1 MRLALAWAPA
11 VVVALVIYLLSDT
24 RDLAVTT
31 GTLELVLRKGAH
43 LTIYGLLAV
52 ACFRGLAAHRLWGA
66 TPWIGAWLLAV
77 AYAVTDE
84 LHQSTVPTRHGSPVD
99 VAIDA
104 AGAAAGLLVLAVAL
118 RHLGD
123 RRWLRAVVA
132 A

>member
-11 VVVALVIYLLSDT
+11 IVVAIVIYVLSDT

-31 GTLELVLRKGAH
+31 GTVELVLRKGAH
-43 LTIYGLLAV
+43 LTIYGLLAIG
-52 ACFRGLAAHRLWGA
+52 CYRGLVAHRLWGLA
-66 TPWIGAWLLAV
+66 PWIGAWLLAV
-77 AYAVTDE
+77 AYAVSDE
-84 LHQSTVPTRHGSPVD
+84 LHQATVPTRHGAPLD

-104 AGAAAGLLVLAVAL
+104 AGAAGGLLVLALAL

-123 RRWLRAVVA
+123 RRWLRAMVA